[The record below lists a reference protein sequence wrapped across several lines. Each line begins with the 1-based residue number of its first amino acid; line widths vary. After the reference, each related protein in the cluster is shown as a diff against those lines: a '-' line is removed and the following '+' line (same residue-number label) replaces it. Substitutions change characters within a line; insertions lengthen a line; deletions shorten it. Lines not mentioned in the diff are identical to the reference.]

1 MCLSNCYDCKFVTKE
16 LHHSTDIGCAIVPA
30 YWEMWYRL
38 KDLPTS
44 SIGCMPI
51 EPCWEFEESEEMKAL
66 TLSITLTRQ
75 QWQLIATNRNA
86 PEDFTQQVL
95 SSIGLESSANT
106 ITMIPVSSSNIQAI
120 GYNPTER
127 LLQVDFHSGRSYQ
140 YYGVLPQTFQDFLN
154 TSSKGR
160 FFNAQIKG
168 CYLFDE
174 I

>member
-1 MCLSNCYDCKFVTKE
+1 MCLSNCSECKFAARE
-16 LHHSTDIGCAIVPA
+16 RHHPTDIGCAIAPT
-30 YWEMWYRL
+30 YWEMWNRL
-38 KDLPTS
+38 KDLS
-44 SIGCMPI
+44 VSRIGSMPI
-51 EPCWEFEESEEMKAL
+51 ESCREFEESEEMKPL

-75 QWQLIATNRNA
+75 QWQAIATNRNV

-106 ITMIPVSSSNIQAI
+106 ITMSPVSSSNIQAI